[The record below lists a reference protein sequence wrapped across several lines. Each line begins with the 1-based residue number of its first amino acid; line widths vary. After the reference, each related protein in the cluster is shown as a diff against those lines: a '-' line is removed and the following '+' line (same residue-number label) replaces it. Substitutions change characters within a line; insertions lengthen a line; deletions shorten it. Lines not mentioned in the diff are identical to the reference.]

1 MDWGAIQNA
10 NVGNRV
16 SELWVVVSEPFDLPS
31 DDKFNRDFITSV
43 YGVFDSMDAA
53 NEYSLYLQRN
63 DRNRVYGALKARTV
77 GDKIKSNYSQP

>member
-1 MDWGAIQNA
+1 MDWGAVQNA

-31 DDKFNRDFITSV
+31 DDEFDRDFITSV
-43 YGVFDSMDAA
+43 HGVFDSMDAA
-53 NEYSLYLQRN
+53 NEYAFYLSRN

-77 GDKIKSNYSQP
+77 GDKITSTHSQP